1 MIQFHYLFLF
11 HENKATHGVT
21 SDFVLMMQSFCTIN
35 LSDKKKENI
44 CKHPICRA
52 LILGPVFC
60 FQFSDQYIYKVFKNQ
75 FDSTVNLPI
84 SALPLWTSSSNK
96 HYF

>member
-60 FQFSDQYIYKVFKNQ
+60 FQFSDQYIYIVFKLICQ
-75 FDSTVNLPI
+75 YGK
-84 SALPLWTSSSNK
+84 SSNK
-96 HYF
+96 RPPSLNIFL

>member
-1 MIQFHYLFLF
+1 MMQFHYLFLF

-60 FQFSDQYIYKVFKNQ
+60 FQFSDQYIYKVFKLICQ
-75 FDSTVNLPI
+75 YGK
-84 SALPLWTSSSNK
+84 SSNK
-96 HYF
+96 RPPSLNIFL